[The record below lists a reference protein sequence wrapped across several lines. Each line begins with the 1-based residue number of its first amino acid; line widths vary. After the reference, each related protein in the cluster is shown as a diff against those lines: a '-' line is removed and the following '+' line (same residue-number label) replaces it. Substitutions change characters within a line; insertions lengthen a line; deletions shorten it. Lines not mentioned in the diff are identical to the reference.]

1 LFAKRKQPRPELL
14 LQGRDLMWEPAAGLQ
29 RFALRITAAARP
41 AMSSVGRTMP
51 FDDPTQW
58 MT

>member
-1 LFAKRKQPRPELL
+1 
-14 LQGRDLMWEPAAGLQ
+14 MWEPAAGLQ
-29 RFALRITAAARP
+29 RFALRIAAAARP